1 MAVTAATKTSDFSGF
16 IQPSIASAIFERAAR
31 SSVVQSLATRVPL
44 AGNGTSIPFVTGR
57 PTAGWVSEADTK
69 PASSGSMTLKAIEPK
84 KLACILVVSSEVV
97 RANPGGYMDAM
108 RNSLAEAFAVAF
120 DYAALHDA
128 GPSGSAGG
136 GPFSTYIDQTTK
148 SKELG
153 ATAQASGG
161 IYGDFVAA
169 LGAVVADTDAS
180 GRRYRVTGW
189 ALDDVV
195 EPVILGQTSTT
206 GEPVFVERPMDETTA
221 AARPGRLLGRPSFM
235 GEGVASPNQTDVV
248 GYGGDWS
255 QAAWGVV
262 GGISYGVSTE
272 ASVTING
279 SLVSAF
285 EKNLVAIR
293 AEAEYGFV
301 VADPEAFVKLTN
313 TNNSPSTSA

>member
-16 IQPSIASAIFERAAR
+16 IPATIAAPIFERAAR
-31 SSVVQSLATRVPL
+31 NSVVQSLTRQVPL
-44 AGNGTSIPFVTGR
+44 GGNGVSVPFVSGR
-57 PTAGWVSEADTK
+57 PVAGWVDEGATK
-69 PASSGSMTLKAIEPK
+69 PATSGSMTLKTLVPK
-84 KLACILVVSSEVV
+84 KLAAILVVSSEVV
-97 RANPGGYMDAM
+97 RANPGSYMDTM
-108 RNSLAEAFAVAF
+108 RNALSESFAIAF

-128 GPSGSAGG
+128 GPDGTAGS
-136 GPFSTYIDQTTK
+136 GPFSTYIDQSTK
-148 SKELG
+148 TQELG
-153 ATAQASGG
+153 ATSQANGG

-169 LGAVVADTDAS
+169 LGKVVSDADAS
-180 GRRYRVTGW
+180 GRRYRVSGW

-206 GEPVFVERPMDETTA
+206 GEPVFIERPFDGTTA
-221 AARPGRLLGRPSFM
+221 ARQGALLGRPSFM
-235 GEGVASPNQTDVV
+235 GEGVATVNQTSVV

-262 GGISYGVSTE
+262 GGISYTMSTD

-285 EKNLVAIR
+285 ENNLVLIR
-293 AEAEYGFV
+293 AEAEYAFA

-313 TNNSPSTSA
+313 TNNTPTTSS